1 MRLLRL
7 AAAAAP
13 PGLKRCTEARYLNRS
28 VEMSSQEPTLDTA
41 VDVVWTCLD
50 EELAVVRVCDKCR
63 SRKNAATS
71 VGGGYL
77 RIQSIP
83 WRLQAEWSVRPG
95 TAKGK
100 RVDVR
105 LVIA

>member
-28 VEMSSQEPTLDTA
+28 VEMSSQEPTLDIA

-63 SRKNAATS
+63 RGRMWQRLLVADICGSNLS
-71 VGGGYL
+71 HGGFK
-77 RIQSIP
+77 QN
-83 WRLQAEWSVRPG
+83 EVCPG